1 MKSRSSRSTFAAL
14 LVAVFALGIAAC
26 GGDDDSSTS
35 GGGGGGG
42 DGGGG
47 GKTIALLL
55 PETKTTRYEEKDR
68 PLFEA
73 KVKEL
78 CPDCKIFYQNASQ
91 DPNKQQQQADAAITK
106 GASVLV
112 LDAVD
117 VASVGPIVQHANQK
131 DIPVIAYDR
140 LIPDQD
146 IAFYVSFDNV
156 KQGRVQAQ
164 TLVDKLG
171 SGAKGKSIVMV
182 NGAPTDPSAGDYKK
196 GAHQVLD
203 KSGLKIAKEFDT
215 PDWSPDKA
223 QVEMEQSI
231 TSLGKDGFVG
241 TYSAN
246 DGMAGGIIAAMK
258 GAGIDPQ
265 SKPVTGGDSE
275 AAAIQRILTGEQ
287 LSTIYLAIK
296 QQAETS
302 AQLAVAAAQG
312 KMDPDGL
319 AKDKVDNG
327 AKMVDSVLLS
337 PIAVTKDNIQDTVI
351 KDGFLTVDEIC
362 TGKYAAACKEA
373 GIQ

>member
-1 MKSRSSRSTFAAL
+1 MTSRSSRSTFAAL
-14 LVAVFALGIAAC
+14 AVAILFALGLAAC

-47 GKTIALLL
+47 AKTIALLL

-73 KVKEL
+73 KVKAL
-78 CPDCKIFYQNASQ
+78 CPDCKVFYQNASQ
-91 DPNKQQQQADAAITK
+91 DANKQQQQADAAITK

-131 DIPVIAYDR
+131 NIPVIAYDR

-164 TLVDKLG
+164 SLLDKLG
-171 SGAKGKSIVMV
+171 SADGKSIVMV

-196 GAHQVLD
+196 GAHQVFD

-223 QVEMEQSI
+223 QTEMEQSI

-241 TYSAN
+241 VYSAN

-258 GAGIDPQ
+258 GNGVDPQ

-302 AQLAVAAAQG
+302 AELAVAAAQG

-327 AKMVDSVLLS
+327 AKQVDSVLLD

-362 TGKYAAACKEA
+362 TGKYQAACKEA
-373 GIQ
+373 GLQ